1 MKSFSKMLDVAAA
14 LDANDV
20 LVPSALR
27 VEFKRTKSGHF
38 RLYVACGQNVKYAVM
53 PRLEQLLEG
62 KGVTANPFAKAGVI
76 TAITFVDDTEDA
88 PEVRDNAQA

>member
-1 MKSFSKMLDVAAA
+1 MKSFSKMLEVAAS

-20 LVPSALR
+20 LIPSALR

-38 RLYVACGQNVKYAVM
+38 RLYVACGMGVKYSVM
-53 PRLEQLLEG
+53 AHLEPLLEG
-62 KGVTANPFAKAGVI
+62 KGVTANPFAKAGVV